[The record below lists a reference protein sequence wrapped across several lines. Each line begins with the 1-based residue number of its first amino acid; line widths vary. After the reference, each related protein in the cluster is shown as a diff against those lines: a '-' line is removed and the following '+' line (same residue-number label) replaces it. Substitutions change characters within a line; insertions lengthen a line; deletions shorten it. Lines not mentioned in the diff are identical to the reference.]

1 MSRTEARI
9 LAVIVV
15 VLVLMVFCGVA
26 VAQVIVA
33 RRRRRTNGGS
43 GDSQNGPPGGPRTGL
58 PGGSPGDSSPFG
70 SEADGPA
77 KKLGSLLG
85 RAAAHAEELAR
96 PAIAAVQKA
105 AKDAARAADAALTN
119 ARNRQGKKPA
129 SVWHW
134 GGFDSSPGK
143 KWHWGG
149 FGSPLDAKIE
159 TFGPGGREQPPL
171 PDPIPS
177 PKPPSG
183 VRVPPVEV
191 FGPGGSR
198 PPVTPASE
206 PRPAPSPQPLP
217 PEDLGP
223 IDEKRA
229 AADLADEGWHVL
241 KDADVYGPMRLPE
254 LRTRLKDLGPQT
266 PIWVKG
272 YRTWVAA
279 VTVPGLL
286 AN

>member
-1 MSRTEARI
+1 MSNTFLLMSRTEARI

-43 GDSQNGPPGGPRTGL
+43 GDSQNGPPGGLRTGH
-58 PGGSPGDSSPFG
+58 PGGSPGDSPPSG
-70 SEADGPA
+70 SEAHGPA

-85 RAAAHAEELAR
+85 RAAAQAEDLAG

-105 AKDAARAADAALTN
+105 AKDAARAADAALTK
-119 ARNRQGKKPA
+119 ARNRQGKKPG
-129 SVWHW
+129 SVWQW
-134 GGFDSSPGK
+134 GGSESPTG
-143 KWHWGG
+143 
-149 FGSPLDAKIE
+149 AKVE

-177 PKPPSG
+177 PKTPSG

-191 FGPGGSR
+191 FGPSGSR
-198 PPVTPASE
+198 PPVTKGPE
-206 PRPAPSPQPLP
+206 PRSSPSPQPLP

-223 IDEKRA
+223 IDEKLA
-229 AADLADEGWHVL
+229 ASALADEGWHVL

-254 LRTRLKDLGPQT
+254 LRTRLRDLGPQT